1 MANSYNKIILVG
13 RIGRDAELRATPK
26 GTQVAETSVAVDDLA
41 KKKPEGGFETEW
53 YRIKVWGR
61 QAETLAPMLLKGNL
75 VLVEGRLVDQ
85 NCTRTGTSAIATRPR
100 CRPTA
105 WSCSAALAAQ
115 RDRGRPA
122 NRTRVDELDQAPERH
137 QRGRYSVLTKDRSQ
151 KTEVRSQ
158 KPEGM
163 PASPRVPTP
172 RF

>member
-75 VLVEGRLVDQ
+75 VLVEGRLSIRTYEDRDKRNRYSPEVSADRVVLLGSPGGP
-85 NCTRTGTSAIATRPR
+85 RTGASREPH
-100 CRPTA
+100 P
-105 WSCSAALAAQ
+105 
-115 RDRGRPA
+115 
-122 NRTRVDELDQAPERH
+122 VDELDQAP
-137 QRGRYSVLTKDRSQ
+137 SDINADDI
-151 KTEVRSQ
+151 
-158 KPEGM
+158 P
-163 PASPRVPTP
+163 
-172 RF
+172 F

>member
-75 VLVEGRLVDQ
+75 VLVEGRLSI
-85 NCTRTGTSAIATRPR
+85 RTYEDRDKRNRYSAEVSADRVVLLGSPGGQRAGTSREPH
-100 CRPTA
+100 P
-105 WSCSAALAAQ
+105 
-115 RDRGRPA
+115 
-122 NRTRVDELDQAPERH
+122 VDELDQAP
-137 QRGRYSVLTKDRSQ
+137 SDINADDI
-151 KTEVRSQ
+151 
-158 KPEGM
+158 P
-163 PASPRVPTP
+163 
-172 RF
+172 F